1 MSASKLQEP
10 SFTNSTDTIL
20 FMLCSTII
28 CYAESV
34 DGTYRFLPR
43 DALLHQLLVLL
54 CSFVVM
60 GNLLQVSCLH
70 EELGVTWSHDQPYSS
85 YTVYD
90 EHINNTIKGSSCEEK
105 KHCTLPTVYPAKP
118 FPPFTT
124 SPSQPSLTLYLADGL
139 LEWRKFRLVSWW
151 RRDTGL
157 SIWGQSALI
166 SEARTKEKR

>member
-1 MSASKLQEP
+1 MAVILAYKNQDIAHIRKICHLQMLIFTHNSQLWVHAGAHDDMIAIAADTTMSSRNVSVQTYSAVYYNNSVFTSQCCNGNNCWKCVSASKLQEP

-70 EELGVTWSHDQPYSS
+70 EELG
-85 YTVYD
+85 
-90 EHINNTIKGSSCEEK
+90 
-105 KHCTLPTVYPAKP
+105 
-118 FPPFTT
+118 
-124 SPSQPSLTLYLADGL
+124 GL
-139 LEWRKFRLVSWW
+139 QNWLRIASKV
-151 RRDTGL
+151 
-157 SIWGQSALI
+157 
-166 SEARTKEKR
+166 